1 MAPRSEQIQRSAWAG
16 PPDPPVGGEAQ
27 TLEFLEE
34 ELVPR
39 TMAVSA
45 GELIVRKYV
54 VSELRTVQVPVRREV
69 VEVYRQGPAGE
80 PVEPIGPT
88 QPSAEATSPEV
99 AEVIWES
106 EAEEEV
112 GRLPLLEEEP
122 VVTTRLIVREEVVV
136 RRRRHLGR
144 RRLAE
149 EVRREEPRLET
160 PGS

>member
-1 MAPRSEQIQRSAWAG
+1 M
-16 PPDPPVGGEAQ
+16 
-27 TLEFLEE
+27 
-34 ELVPR
+34 
-39 TMAVSA
+39 
-45 GELIVRKYV
+45 RKYV

-88 QPSAEATSPEV
+88 QPLAEATSPEV